1 MNAKEKQ
8 QFNKGP
14 VTKEELQKVKEIFD
28 VLEKDV
34 QAYDFLEPVDYVG
47 KFILRK
53 LKFNFKIFFRTW
65 IRRLPINCKESY
77 GRGYNQSKI
86 FS

>member
-28 VLEKDV
+28 ALEKDV

-47 KFILRK
+47 KFY
-53 LKFNFKIFFRTW
+53 F
-65 IRRLPINCKESY
+65 
-77 GRGYNQSKI
+77 
-86 FS
+86 